1 MVDFLNLGKINKV
14 ENWFYHSN
22 RNNDFDFNNRPEWFN
37 LYENHSGYLERYPSH
52 MNNQPGMVD
61 FEKFFNI
68 EIENYRS
75 ENYFFEL
82 ETGFDNIGFW
92 KV

>member
-1 MVDFLNLGKINKV
+1 MITQNCQSIVIKWLQVKTGLGA
-14 ENWFYHSN
+14 S
-22 RNNDFDFNNRPEWFN
+22 
-37 LYENHSGYLERYPSH
+37 
-52 MNNQPGMVD
+52 MVD

-82 ETGFDNIGFW
+82 ETGFDNIGF
-92 KV
+92 